1 MIWIYLDKVSE
12 KLVGWWINGEM
23 WCPTSLQ
30 MRQLGLACCGLSW
43 FMIVSTGETKHTRTF
58 CSISWEHHMYDYW
71 WGAMLVCYSSFP
83 RCILVGC
90 SDFYLF
96 RHNMTQLST
105 EMRPLLS
112 LCRLRCR
119 ITFQHNYYYLMPCA
133 VPFQQESR
141 ISQHL
146 PTTPTCCW
154 HPPCAWTAGC
164 FQPLMTADFGSK
176 QPSADK
182 CVNPQNWRRH
192 FTGNLNHF
200 WGSVHH
206 AFSRRFSRQFVDLIS
221 LTADTHCY
229 KWPRMTQDRNTPG
242 PVI

>member
-58 CSISWEHHMYDYW
+58 CSISREHHMYDYW
-71 WGAMLVCYSSFP
+71 WGAMLVCYSSIP

-90 SDFYLF
+90 SDFYLLD
-96 RHNMTQLST
+96 TT
-105 EMRPLLS
+105 W
-112 LCRLRCR
+112 
-119 ITFQHNYYYLMPCA
+119 HNYLRKWGRFSRCAAWGVVSLFNTIIITLCA
-133 VPFQQESR
+133 VPSQQESR

-164 FQPLMTADFGSK
+164 FQPLMTADFASK

-192 FTGNLNHF
+192 FSGNLNHF

-206 AFSRRFSRQFVDLIS
+206 AFSHRFSRQFVDLIS
-221 LTADTHCY
+221 LTADAHCY